1 MTKKPAATKPAATKA
16 AAKAAKA
23 AAAKKPA
30 AKKNAAKAPAKSTKV
45 AAKSKTAAKTAAK
58 SAAKSA
64 PKGVAKA
71 VAKNAAKVAAKAKAK
86 PAKVVAKK
94 PESDLAIKP
103 GKWVYSFGGGK
114 AEGKAGLK
122 NLLGGKGANL
132 AEMANLGLPV
142 PPGFTIPTTV
152 CTYFYDNDKTY
163 PKELEGLV
171 EKALATVGK
180 LTGKRF
186 GDAKN
191 PLLVSVRSGAR
202 ASMPGMMDTVL
213 NLGLNDVTVEALATL
228 SGDRR
233 FAFDSYRRFITMYSD
248 VVLGLDHHHFEE
260 ILDHYKD
267 AKGYTLDTDLDGD
280 DWVEVVGQYK
290 EAVARE
296 TGSDFPQD
304 PHAQLWGAI
313 GAVFSS
319 WMNARA
325 VTYRKLHDIP
335 ESWGT
340 AVNVQAMV
348 FGNMGETS
356 ATGVAFTRNPST
368 GESKLYGEFLINA
381 QGEDVVAGIRTPQD
395 ITEEARLASGSD
407 KPSMEVAMP
416 EAFKELTRI
425 YKLLEKHYRDMQDME
440 FTVEQG
446 KLWMLQT
453 RSGKRTAKAALRIA
467 VELANEGLITKE
479 EAVSRIDP
487 ASLDQLLHPTIDPK
501 AKRDVIATGLPAS
514 PGAASGEIVFSSDEA
529 AKLKSDGRK
538 VILVRIET
546 SPEDIH
552 GMHAAEGILT
562 TRGGMTSHAAVV
574 ARGMGKPC
582 VSGCGAIRV
591 DYGRGTMTIGARTFK
606 TGDIITIDGA
616 VGQVLAGQMPM
627 IEPELSGEFGTIMG
641 WADKV
646 RKLGVR
652 VNADT
657 PADARTAI
665 RFGCEG
671 IGLCRTEHMFFEETR
686 IRTVREMILSEDEQS
701 RRQALAKLLPMQRAD
716 FVELFEIMKGRPV
729 TVRLLDPPLHEFLPH
744 SQAEVEEVA
753 RAMNTDPRRL
763 ADRARE
769 LAEFNPMLGF
779 RGCRLA
785 IAYPEIAEM
794 QARALFEAAV
804 EAQRR
809 TGEAVGLEVM
819 VPLIATKKEFDL
831 VKARIDATA
840 QAVSRESGAKFGY
853 QVGTMIEL
861 PRAALMAGEIAETA
875 EFFSFGT
882 NDLTQTTF
890 GISRDDASH
899 FLGTYIDRGI
909 VEIDPFVSLDQAG
922 VGELVK
928 IGVSRGRNT
937 RGSLKVGICGEHGGD
952 PASVAFCHQVGMNYV
967 SCSPYRV
974 PIARLAA
981 AQAALGEAVASQA

>member
-1 MTKKPAATKPAATKA
+1 MPAARKALPKSAPKPVAKAAAKPAAKAAAKPVAKPATKPAAKAATKPAA
-16 AAKAAKA
+16 
-23 AAAKKPA
+23 P
-30 AKKNAAKAPAKSTKV
+30 KV
-45 AAKSKTAAKTAAK
+45 
-58 SAAKSA
+58 
-64 PKGVAKA
+64 
-71 VAKNAAKVAAKAKAK
+71 AAKVAAKAA
-86 PAKVVAKK
+86 PAKAAPAAVKA
-94 PESDLAIKP
+94 
-103 GKWVYSFGGGK
+103 GKWVYTFGDGK
-114 AEGKAGLK
+114 AEGRSEMRD
-122 NLLGGKGANL
+122 LLGGKGANL

-142 PPGFTIPTTV
+142 PPGFTIPASV
-152 CTYFYDNDKTY
+152 CTYFYAHDKSY
-163 PKELEGLV
+163 PKELQSQV
-171 EKALATVGK
+171 EKALDYVGK
-180 LTGKRF
+180 LTGKVF
-186 GDAKN
+186 GDTKN

-213 NLGLNDVTVEALATL
+213 NLGLNDETVEALSEL

-233 FAFDSYRRFITMYSD
+233 FAYDSYRRFITMYSD
-248 VVLGLDHHHFEE
+248 VVLGFEHHHFEE
-260 ILDHYKD
+260 ILDTFKD
-267 AKGYTLDTDLDGD
+267 SQGYTLDTDLTAE
-280 DWVEVVGQYK
+280 DWVELVGKYK
-290 EAVARE
+290 DAVARE
-296 TGSDFPQD
+296 TGKDFPQD
-304 PHAQLWGAI
+304 PHDQLWGAL

-395 ITEEARLASGSD
+395 ITEDARKESGSD
-407 KPSMEVAMP
+407 KASMESAMP

-425 YKLLEKHYRDMQDME
+425 YTLLEKHYRDMQDME

-453 RSGKRTAKAALRIA
+453 RGGKRTAKAALRIA
-467 VELANEGLITKE
+467 VELANEGLITKK
-479 EAVSRIDP
+479 EAVMRIDP
-487 ASLDQLLHPTIDPK
+487 ASLDQLLHPTIDPD

-529 AKLKSDGRK
+529 AKLQGDGRK

-582 VSGCGAIRV
+582 VSGCGTIRV
-591 DYGRGTMTIGARTFK
+591 DYGRGTMSIGSRTFK
-606 TGDIITIDGA
+606 AGDVITIDGSL
-616 VGQVLAGQMPM
+616 GQVLAGRMPM
-627 IEPELSGEFGTIMG
+627 IEPELSGEFGTLMN
-641 WADKV
+641 WADQV
-646 RKLGVR
+646 RKIGVR
-652 VNADT
+652 VNGDT
-657 PADARTAI
+657 PDDARTAI
-665 RFGCEG
+665 KFGAEG

-701 RRQALAKLLPMQRAD
+701 RRAALAKLLPMQRAD
-716 FVELFEIMKGRPV
+716 FVELFEIMKGLPV
-729 TVRLLDPPLHEFLPH
+729 TIRLLDPPLHEFLPH
-744 SQAEVEEVA
+744 THAEVEEVA

-769 LAEFNPMLGF
+769 LSEFNPMLGF
-779 RGCRLA
+779 RGCRIA

-794 QARALFEAAV
+794 QARAIFEAAV
-804 EAQRR
+804 EAEKR
-809 TGEAVGLEVM
+809 TGKAVGLEVM
-819 VPLIATKKEFDL
+819 VPLIATKAELDL

-840 QAVSRESGAKFGY
+840 KAVTRDTNTKLTY

-861 PRAALMAGEIAETA
+861 PRACLLAEEIAESA

-882 NDLTQTTF
+882 NDLTQTTY
-890 GISRDDASH
+890 GISRDDAAS
-899 FLGTYIDRGI
+899 FLGPYVTKGI
-909 VEIDPFVSLDQAG
+909 LSIDPFISLDQEG

-928 IGVSRGRNT
+928 IGVARGRKT
-937 RGSLKVGICGEHGGD
+937 RPSLKMGICGEHGGD
-952 PASVAFCHQVGMNYV
+952 PASVAFCHNVGLDYV

-981 AQAALGEAVASQA
+981 AQAALGKVVASQA